1 MVVDSSAVVSI
12 FLRRPGCE
20 RLIDALSGSERAG
33 IGAPTLAEAGVEL
46 GLETGRDL
54 HGLLARFVQEF
65 DLTVIP
71 FSDAHSRAAADA
83 FRRWGG
89 GARAAREKK
98 RSEALDFGGCL
109 AYAVA
114 RLARQPL
121 LADDSRFGKT
131 DLELVA
137 GPARRSN

>member
-46 GLETGRDL
+46 ARATGRDL

-71 FSDAHSRAAADA
+71 FSDAHSRTAEDA
-83 FRRWGG
+83 FRRYGKGG
-89 GARAAREKK
+89 PASARGAE
-98 RSEALDFGGCL
+98 RSGLDFGGCL
-109 AYAVA
+109 AYATA

-121 LADDSRFGKT
+121 LADDVRFGRT
-131 DLELVA
+131 DLDLI
-137 GPARRSN
+137 G